1 MNPLGFCED
10 DAIIR
15 RIRDSRPQIVWVG
28 LSCPKQEVWLH
39 AHMPNLGRGPTNRT
53 PATLSA
59 AIGNCSRADGAS
71 SIQDGTGYL
80 ECRAG
85 VSAMAIP
92 YSSLSRMRRRSKTRR
107 IAG

>member
-39 AHMPNLGRGPTNRT
+39 VHMPNLGRSPTNLNITVIRSVRT

-59 AIGNCSRADGAS
+59 AIGNCSRA
-71 SIQDGTGYL
+71 
-80 ECRAG
+80 
-85 VSAMAIP
+85 
-92 YSSLSRMRRRSKTRR
+92 
-107 IAG
+107 IA